1 MANGSDH
8 RERGLAA
15 QADREK
21 RQREALLTVR
31 RKVSWKAVREI
42 ERRLKVAPETLEPKD
57 LVAIAKLE
65 QGDRP
70 KEVTL
75 QGNPQRPL
83 IIGLEPARE
92 SLARMGELAPP
103 APLPALPEASQ
114 DATAGAMDLTDDR
127 GQLRPMRLSFT
138 GPAVPVD
145 RGEAP

>member
-15 QADREK
+15 QADREQ
-21 RQREALLTVR
+21 RQRDALLTVR
-31 RKVSWKAVREI
+31 RKVSWKAVREL

-70 KEVTL
+70 KDLTVR
-75 QGNPQRPL
+75 GDPQRPL

-92 SLARMGELAPP
+92 SLARMETPAQPLGAPENT
-103 APLPALPEASQ
+103 PLE
-114 DATAGAMDLTDDR
+114 LTDSR
-127 GQLRPMRLSFT
+127 GQLRPMRLQV
-138 GPAVPVD
+138 GRPAVPVD
-145 RGEAP
+145 ASEETP